1 MTGESRSSW
10 TANVS
15 DHRSQRNVVVWS
27 LIWVGAF
34 LAGDFLIDGGS
45 VQDSTVIVAITVLA
59 GMLGVGWVRAYV
71 RFIRQ
76 ADELMRK
83 IQLDAMAV
91 ALGAGFVV
99 GFSLI
104 MLGDAG
110 LIEARISHVLV
121 CMAAVYMLAVII
133 GLRRFGASRS

>member
-1 MTGESRSSW
+1 M
-10 TANVS
+10 
-15 DHRSQRNVVVWS
+15 WS